1 MIHSRT
7 IQPTKNVIPTGV
19 AHSAT
24 QLIKKVIPTG
34 VARSAT
40 QRRDLLFSRM
50 PTNHQPTPTITNLAL
65 ILFGALLVY
74 FCRLGNIEADHYVI
88 GFSAVAF
95 SQAILF
101 TAALWAI
108 LTQPT
113 NRYTFAIIIA
123 FAVACRLVLLFH
135 APFLSSDVY
144 RYIWDG
150 RVQAAHINPYRYVA
164 SDPHLKFLVDDK
176 IFPHM
181 NRRDY
186 AHTIYPPGAQFF
198 YLLITRI
205 SESITWMKTAMVGFE
220 VLTCWALLDLLR
232 DLNLRREYL
241 LIYAWNPLLLWEV
254 ASSGHMDAMAIA
266 FMTFALLF
274 RLRNQPLLTGLALG
288 MATLTKLYPII
299 LLPALFRRGQRDAWK
314 MPLYCAALIA
324 FGYACYGSV
333 GSMVLGFLPNYVQEE
348 GMKSGSR
355 YFLLTLTRNLTHIQS
370 IPTAAYLAFC
380 ALIFAGLSIW
390 AYRRPKNSHDHPTAF
405 IPSAFNLASA
415 LMLLFSPHYPWYFL
429 WIIPFTVLI
438 PYVPAIFYITACF
451 FLYTTEFAA
460 PGPKMYYMN
469 EWLYGTLLVVVAA
482 DWARR
487 RWMPVRE
494 TNPAYSAS
502 PLFFARHPDRAQ
514 RRGTPTDAT
523 NSD

>member
-1 MIHSRT
+1 MTSPRT
-7 IQPTKNVIPTGV
+7 SQQTNNVIPTE
-19 AHSAT
+19 
-24 QLIKKVIPTG
+24 

-40 QRRDLLFSRM
+40 QRRDLRFSLMSATHTFSARSA
-50 PTNHQPTPTITNLAL
+50 TITNLAL
-65 ILFGALLVY
+65 ILFGALMLE
-74 FCRLGNIEADHYVI
+74 FCRIGNIEAHHYVI

-95 SQAILF
+95 SQAVLF
-101 TAALWAI
+101 TAALWAV
-108 LTQPT
+108 LTQPA
-113 NRYTFAIIIA
+113 NRYTFAIILA

-135 APFLSSDVY
+135 DPFLSSDVY
-144 RYIWDG
+144 RYVWDG

-164 SDPHLKFLVDDK
+164 FDPHLKFLVDDK

-198 YLLITRI
+198 FFLITRV
-205 SESITWMKTAMVGFE
+205 SESLTWMKTAMVGFE

-241 LIYAWNPLLLWEV
+241 LIYAWHPLLLWEV
-254 ASSGHMDAMAIA
+254 ASSGHMDAMSIA

-274 RLRNQPLLTGLALG
+274 RLRNQPILTGLALG

-299 LLPALFRRGQRDAWK
+299 LLPALFRRRDWK
-314 MPLYCAALIA
+314 MPLFTAALIA

-333 GSMVLGFLPNYVQEE
+333 GKLVLGFLPSYAQEE

-380 ALIFAGLSIW
+380 AAIFAGLSIW
-390 AYRRPKNSHDHPTAF
+390 AYRRSQNSHDHPTAF
-405 IPSAFNLASA
+405 LTASFAFAGT

-429 WIIPFTVLI
+429 WLIPFMVLI

-469 EWLYGTLLVVVAA
+469 EWLYGTLLAVAAA

-487 RWMPVRE
+487 RWAPQPHKA
-494 TNPAYSAS
+494 NIGFLASAN
-502 PLFFARHPDRAQ
+502 AKE
-514 RRGTPTDAT
+514 
-523 NSD
+523 

>member
-1 MIHSRT
+1 MTRSRT
-7 IQPTKNVIPTGV
+7 SPQTEI
-19 AHSAT
+19 
-24 QLIKKVIPTG
+24 VIPTG

-40 QRRDLLFSRM
+40 QRRDLLFSRT
-50 PTNHQPTPTITNLAL
+50 PPNPTITNLGL
-65 ILFGALLVY
+65 ILFGALMLE
-74 FCRLGNIEADHYVI
+74 FCHLGNAEAGHFTI

-95 SQAILF
+95 AQAILF
-101 TAALWAI
+101 TAAVWAI

-113 NRYTFAIIIA
+113 NRYTFPIIIV

-135 APFLSSDVY
+135 DPFLSSDVY

-164 SDPHLKFLVDDK
+164 SDPHLKFLVDNK

-220 VLTCWALLDLLR
+220 VLTGWALLDLLR

-274 RLRNQPLLTGLALG
+274 RLRNQPVLTGLALG

-299 LLPALFRRGQRDAWK
+299 LLPALFRKKDWK

-324 FGYACYGSV
+324 FGYACYSSV
-333 GSMVLGFLPNYVQEE
+333 GTMVLGFLPNYVQEE
-348 GMKSGSR
+348 GMRSGSR

-370 IPTAAYLAFC
+370 IPTAAYLAFS
-380 ALIFAGLSIW
+380 ALIFAALSIW
-390 AYRRPKNSHDHPTAF
+390 AYRRSTHPTAF
-405 IPSAFNLASA
+405 IASAFVFASA

-469 EWLYGTLLVVVAA
+469 EWLYGTLLVAVAT

-487 RWMPVRE
+487 RWMPARE
-494 TNPAYSAS
+494 ESPAYSTS
-502 PLFFARHPDRAQ
+502 PLFFARHPDRAKQ
-514 RRGTPTDAT
+514 SPP
-523 NSD
+523 